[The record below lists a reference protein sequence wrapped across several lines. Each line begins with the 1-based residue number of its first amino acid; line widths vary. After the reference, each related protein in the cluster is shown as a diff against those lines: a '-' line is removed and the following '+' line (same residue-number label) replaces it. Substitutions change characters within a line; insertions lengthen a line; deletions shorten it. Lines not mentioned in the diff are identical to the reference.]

1 MDRCYNFTATA
12 RVRLKGCV
20 FAENEDE
27 AREVIEKTEL
37 DGEYNMYVLDVDI
50 DELDLDDGDDGE
62 GYERSLDDELPF

>member
-27 AREVIEKTEL
+27 ARELIEKTEL

>member
-12 RVRLKGCV
+12 KVRLKGCV

-27 AREVIEKTEL
+27 AREVIENTEL

>member
-1 MDRCYNFTATA
+1 M
-12 RVRLKGCV
+12 KGCV

-37 DGEYNMYVLDVDI
+37 DGEYNTYVLDVDI

-62 GYERSLDDELPF
+62 GYERNLDDELPF

>member
-27 AREVIEKTEL
+27 AREIIEKTDL

-62 GYERSLDDELPF
+62 GYERSLDDELSI